1 MGPVVVNPG
10 SAYARVVWSTNPS
23 RTSQE
28 ENLDDFVLVFDSM
41 PPMFAYDN
49 LSI

>member
-1 MGPVVVNPG
+1 MGPIVVNPG
-10 SAYARVVWSTNPS
+10 SAYARVDWSTNPC
-23 RTSQE
+23 RTSQ
-28 ENLDDFVLVFDSM
+28 ENLDDFVLIFDSM